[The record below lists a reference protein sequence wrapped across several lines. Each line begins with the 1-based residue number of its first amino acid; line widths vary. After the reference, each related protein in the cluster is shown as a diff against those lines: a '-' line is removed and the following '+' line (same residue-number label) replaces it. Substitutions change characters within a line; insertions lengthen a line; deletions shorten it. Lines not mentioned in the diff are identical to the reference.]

1 MPRIEVDV
9 ETLAA
14 GGARQSAAGGELLQ
28 AAGHVD
34 AALSAAASAVG
45 HAGAGSAVGEWGGT
59 WSRSIAA
66 LGDATARTG
75 GNLSAAGHAYEQTD
89 ATGMPR

>member
-1 MPRIEVDV
+1 MPRIQVDV

-28 AAGHVD
+28 AAGDVN
-34 AALSAAASAVG
+34 AALSAAAAAVG
-45 HAGAGSAVGEWGGT
+45 HAGASGAVGEWGGT

-75 GNLSAAGHAYEQTD
+75 GNLGAAARAYEETD